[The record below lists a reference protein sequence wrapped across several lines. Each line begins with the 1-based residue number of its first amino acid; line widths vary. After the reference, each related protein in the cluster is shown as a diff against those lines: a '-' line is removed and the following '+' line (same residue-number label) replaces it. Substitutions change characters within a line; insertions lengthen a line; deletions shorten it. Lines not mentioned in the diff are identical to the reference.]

1 MDDFFALRSFRGSCR
16 DVWLPRARGG
26 CGQGSE
32 LGLGLLGGAEE
43 CSSMLVSDWLSVDAR
58 RDTGGDAMRCGATPA
73 GIGDQCAGRRPPRC
87 LPSCVVW
94 GGRGEGGTAAH
105 DIRNPTSENPLHAR
119 SPHPGCVL
127 YGLGCVS
134 TQRHSTDTNKQC
146 THARHTCQMPDH
158 TDARAHCTARS
169 PRGVEVE
176 DGAQPLL
183 TARAHRPF
191 FVGAHQGVH

>member
-1 MDDFFALRSFRGSCR
+1 MHGATQAAMPCAVALRRPASATSVQAAGPAA
-16 DVWLPRARGG
+16 LPAQLCEGVGG
-26 CGQGSE
+26 
-32 LGLGLLGGAEE
+32 GGAEKE
-43 CSSMLVSDWLSVDAR
+43 R
-58 RDTGGDAMRCGATPA
+58 K
-73 GIGDQCAGRRPPRC
+73 
-87 LPSCVVW
+87 
-94 GGRGEGGTAAH
+94 
-105 DIRNPTSENPLHAR
+105 IRNPTSEKPLHAR

-176 DGAQPLL
+176 EGAQPLL

>member
-1 MDDFFALRSFRGSCR
+1 MIESSFLAVIAVDTAETDSAVIGES
-16 DVWLPRARGG
+16 GG
-26 CGQGSE
+26 
-32 LGLGLLGGAEE
+32 
-43 CSSMLVSDWLSVDAR
+43 
-58 RDTGGDAMRCGATPA
+58 
-73 GIGDQCAGRRPPRC
+73 
-87 LPSCVVW
+87 
-94 GGRGEGGTAAH
+94 GGTAEN
-105 DIRNPTSENPLHAR
+105 DIRNPTSEKPLHAR

-176 DGAQPLL
+176 EGAQLKFESIPRKYLGKL
-183 TARAHRPF
+183 MSVFNKSACALMRIADKR
-191 FVGAHQGVH
+191 